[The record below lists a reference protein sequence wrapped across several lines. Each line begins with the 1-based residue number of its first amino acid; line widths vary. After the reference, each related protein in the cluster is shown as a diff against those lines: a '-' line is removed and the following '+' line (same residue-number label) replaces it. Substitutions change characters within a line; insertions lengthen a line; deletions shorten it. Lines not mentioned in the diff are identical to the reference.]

1 MLCFLTA
8 LVRTVRKM
16 LNIISDRGDC
26 LRFFSRFLMATLSEE
41 IDIISSSVRI
51 YDLFVFYFWFSL
63 FGGNV

>member
-1 MLCFLTA
+1 
-8 LVRTVRKM
+8 M